1 MNIVQITGRLTK
13 DPELRYSNNGT
24 AFTTVNIAVDDYD
37 FKAKEKIAYFF
48 PVVIWGKA
56 AENLAKY
63 QSKGSKI
70 LVKGKLRARSYDA
83 KDGTK
88 RYVTEIVADTNGGIE
103 YMSSVNKDGASN
115 SYGNGQYNQDYN
127 NGYNNYNNGYN
138 NQNNGG
144 YNQNPSY
151 NQQNQYNQNPYSSPQ
166 TSAPTQNNTD
176 ESAFKDAFAGFGG
189 DDFFP
194 IDDGDVPF

>member
-13 DPELRYSNNGT
+13 DPELRYSTNGT
-24 AFTTVNIAVDDYD
+24 AFTTVNLAVDDYD

-115 SYGNGQYNQDYN
+115 SYNNGQYNQD
-127 NGYNNYNNGYN
+127 YNNYNNGYN

-151 NQQNQYNQNPYSSPQ
+151 NQQNQYSQGSYSNP
-166 TSAPTQNNTD
+166 QNNAPMQNNAD
-176 ESAFKDAFAGFGG
+176 ENAFKDAFAGFGG

-194 IDDGDVPF
+194 IDDSDVPF

>member
-1 MNIVQITGRLTK
+1 MNIVQVTGRLTK
-13 DPELRYSNNGT
+13 DPELRYSNNGS
-24 AFTTVNIAVDDYD
+24 AYTTVTIAVDDYD

-56 AENLAKY
+56 AENLVKY
-63 QSKGSKI
+63 QNKGSKI

-103 YMSSVNKDGASN
+103 YMSSVNKDGTSN
-115 SYGNGQYNQDYN
+115 SYSNNQYNQGYN
-127 NGYNNYNNGYN
+127 NGYNNNYNS
-138 NQNNGG
+138 QNNGN
-144 YNQNPSY
+144 YNQNPNY
-151 NQQNQYNQNPYSSPQ
+151 NQQNQYNQNSYSNQQ
-166 TSAPTQNNTD
+166 TSAPSQNADDN
-176 ESAFKDAFAGFGG
+176 AFKDAFAGFGG
-189 DDFFP
+189 GDFFP

>member
-1 MNIVQITGRLTK
+1 MNVVQVTGRLTK
-13 DPELRYSNNGT
+13 DPELRYSTNGNAYT
-24 AFTTVNIAVDDYD
+24 MVTIAVDDYD

-56 AENLAKY
+56 AENLVKY
-63 QSKGSKI
+63 QNKGSKI

-83 KDGTK
+83 KDGSK

-115 SYGNGQYNQDYN
+115 SYNNNQYNQNYN
-127 NGYNNYNNGYN
+127 SGYNNHY
-138 NQNNGG
+138 NQNNGN
-144 YNQNPSY
+144 YNQNPNY
-151 NQQNQYNQNPYSSPQ
+151 NQQNQYNQNSYANQQ
-166 TSAPTQNNTD
+166 TSAPSQNTD
-176 ESAFKDAFAGFGG
+176 ENAFKDAFAGFGG
-189 DDFFP
+189 EDFFP